1 MNKVNYFNLIDFG
14 SSKIR
19 FSVFDSDL
27 KEKFSETKTVTYN
40 NENYVNHFD
49 EIRKTVKKAEKKI
62 SFHINDI
69 ILILDSPNLFTVE
82 ISLKKNLDKK
92 SNFEKIYNAL
102 ILELYQLMN
111 SHYDNQYLAH
121 IIFDKCI
128 IDNVIFEE
136 LPKEKVVNN
145 DIKIDFKIICFPKI
159 LIKRIKD
166 NFIKNNL
173 NIINIYCSSYIKSK
187 SYLKKLNRNKISFL
201 EIGWERSSLMFY
213 EKNKFKFIHAV
224 PIGGF
229 HITKDISKI
238 FKLSIDDAEKIKK
251 LFNQSETE
259 FSYKNSSSPDAMF
272 AKDIINKNISID
284 ILKQVVL
291 YRVQEIIDLLFKKSN
306 VKIYN
311 YNLSDTELF
320 LIGEGSILFNNNSFY
335 LNDNF
340 NFKSINFYAESDI
353 QICNSGLIYHINNYE
368 TPKITKKKLGL
379 FERFF
384 NYFSK

>member
-1 MNKVNYFNLIDFG
+1 MNKINYFNLIDFG

-40 NENYVNHFD
+40 NENYDNHFD
-49 EIRKTVKKAEKKI
+49 EIRKTVKRAEKKI

-82 ISLKKNLDKK
+82 ISLKKNLEKK

-128 IDNVIFEE
+128 NDNAILEE
-136 LPKEKVVNN
+136 IPKEQLENN

-159 LIKRIKD
+159 LIKKIKD

-238 FKLSIDDAEKIKK
+238 FKLSIDEAEKIKK

-259 FSYKNSSSPDAMF
+259 FSYKNSSSPDSMF

-340 NFKSINFYAESDI
+340 NFKSINFYCRIRYSNLQFWFDL
-353 QICNSGLIYHINNYE
+353 SY
-368 TPKITKKKLGL
+368 K
-379 FERFF
+379 
-384 NYFSK
+384 